1 MMIQSGSIQWSLCNL
16 IRYTVPVG
24 LAVGQRDDRTKRLI
38 KVSSTG
44 EEVQNFLALE
54 TSEGFSQGLNCEHP
68 TRQIRAVSFHPHIR
82 TLFSYWWWWFSRQV
96 VSDSF
101 DPMDCS
107 LSGSSVHGDSPY
119 KNTGVGCHALLQ
131 GIFPTQGLNPGLP
144 HCGQIL
150 SHLSHQGSW
159 VLGTRIRVEVSS
171 PVRKLL
177 L

>member
-1 MMIQSGSIQWSLCNL
+1 MIQSGSIQWSLCNL

-38 KVSSTG
+38 KVSSIG

-68 TRQIRAVSFHPHIR
+68 ARHIRAVSFHPHIR

-96 VSDSF
+96 VSDSC

-107 LSGSSVHGDSPY
+107 LSGPSVHGI
-119 KNTGVGCHALLQ
+119 LQ
-131 GIFPTQGLNPGLP
+131 TRMVEWVTISF
-144 HCGQIL
+144 
-150 SHLSHQGSW
+150 SRGSSW
-159 VLGTRIRVEVSS
+159 PRNRTRASCIAGRWLTNWAMKEAFSS
-171 PVRKLL
+171 LTSG
-177 L
+177 

>member
-1 MMIQSGSIQWSLCNL
+1 MIQSGSIQWSLCNL
-16 IRYTVPVG
+16 IRYTVLVG

-68 TRQIRAVSFHPHIR
+68 TRQIRAVSYHPHIR

-96 VSDSF
+96 VSDSC

-107 LSGSSVHGDSPY
+107 LSGSSVHGI
-119 KNTGVGCHALLQ
+119 LQ
-131 GIFPTQGLNPGLP
+131 TRMLEWVAISF
-144 HCGQIL
+144 
-150 SHLSHQGSW
+150 SRGSSW
-159 VLGTRIRVEVSS
+159 PRNRTRASCIAGRWFTNWATKEAFSS
-171 PVRKLL
+171 LTSG
-177 L
+177 

>member
-1 MMIQSGSIQWSLCNL
+1 MIQSGSIQWSLCNL
-16 IRYTVPVG
+16 IRYTVLVG

-68 TRQIRAVSFHPHIR
+68 TRQIRAVSYHPHIR

-96 VSDSF
+96 VSDSC

-107 LSGSSVHGDSPY
+107 LPGSFVHGFSRQEY
-119 KNTGVGCHALLQ
+119 WS
-131 GIFPTQGLNPGLP
+131 GLP
-144 HCGQIL
+144 FPSPGDHPDPGIE
-150 SHLSHQGSW
+150 
-159 VLGTRIRVEVSS
+159 LGPPALQADDLPTE
-171 PVRKLL
+171 L
-177 L
+177 